1 MGYGDVLLVRNLSTI
16 LLYLFILLA
25 ICLILAFTNIL
36 TRHCPR

>member
-25 ICLILAFTNIL
+25 IYLILAFTNIL